1 MRSVEKGFNAAAENI
16 YIQPG
21 LTNSYFSTSFLPGIF
36 TLKLQL
42 SGD

>member
-1 MRSVEKGFNAAAENI
+1 MKLVDKGFNTASVNI

-21 LTNSYFSTSFLPGIF
+21 LLNSYFSTSLLPGIF